1 MKLTTAEI
9 EEIITFEIVV
19 DSYTDEEVNMGWAI
33 YMEENIFYPFEAE
46 YEVKQK
52 GGKRHWTKVM
62 VVSNETDDTNFE
74 GSSYDVEIEY
84 EEILI
89 PVELGELR
97 EIKADEETMKTLQI
111 WQYNQNY

>member
-9 EEIITFEIVV
+9 EEIITYEIVV

-52 GGKRHWTKVM
+52 GGKKHWMKVM
-62 VVSNETDDTNFE
+62 VVGNKTDDTNFKG
-74 GSSYDVEIEY
+74 GSYYVEIEY